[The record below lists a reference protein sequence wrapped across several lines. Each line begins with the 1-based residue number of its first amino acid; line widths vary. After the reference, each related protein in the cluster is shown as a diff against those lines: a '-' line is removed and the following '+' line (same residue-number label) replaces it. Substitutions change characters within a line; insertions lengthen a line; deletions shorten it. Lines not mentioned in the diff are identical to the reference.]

1 MTEFRMTID
10 KMGWYVL
17 GEEKKIGLRTQYYEI
32 LSFFFTLGDRQAVKV
47 MLLLQFKADEGVENC
62 KEMEHFKCMTT
73 NF

>member
-17 GEEKKIGLRTQYYEI
+17 GEEKKIVLRNTK
-32 LSFFFTLGDRQAVKV
+32 FFFTLGDRKAVKV
-47 MLLLQFKADEGVENC
+47 MLLLQFKVDEGVENC